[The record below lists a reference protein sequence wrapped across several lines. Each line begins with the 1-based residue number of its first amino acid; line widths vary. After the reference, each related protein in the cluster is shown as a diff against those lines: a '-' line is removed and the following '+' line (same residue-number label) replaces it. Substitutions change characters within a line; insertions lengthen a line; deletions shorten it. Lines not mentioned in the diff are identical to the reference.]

1 MYVRMFVCHTATASA
16 VLKLKDIMDDTSKN
30 HDEKISA
37 SVDLVLNSVWREE
50 NLTDEQLTVAW
61 LVTITDH
68 PD

>member
-37 SVDLVLNSVWREE
+37 YVDLVLNSVCGEKSI
-50 NLTDEQLTVAW
+50 LLMSS
-61 LVTITDH
+61 
-68 PD
+68 

>member
-37 SVDLVLNSVWREE
+37 SVDLAWNSLCREE
-50 NLTDEQLTVAW
+50 VILQMSS
-61 LVTITDH
+61 
-68 PD
+68 